1 MKIQKCFQ
9 WCILSD
15 LFRYLIFNSL
25 DGSTKTLWYIQSF
38 YFLYAYFTSKAIY
51 LSLREI
57 KLRFQN
63 GVLCSFCAGRRQI
76 LLTFFSNGGK
86 FDGHSE
92 QFIGQID
99 WRKLKDASKDT
110 CYWSKLSIRRSL
122 FSGVDFDRYAGI
134 FRWESVVY
142 AFVIPFFSRHYL
154 FFIYLFF

>member
-1 MKIQKCFQ
+1 MAALK
-9 WCILSD
+9 
-15 LFRYLIFNSL
+15 LFGRFNHFIFP
-25 DGSTKTLWYIQSF
+25 
-38 YFLYAYFTSKAIY
+38 YAYLTSKTIY

-57 KLRFQN
+57 KPRFQN
-63 GVLCSFCAGRRQI
+63 GVLCSFCADRPQI

-110 CYWSKLSIRRSL
+110 CYWSKLSIHRSL
-122 FSGVDFDRYAGI
+122 FSVVDFDRYAGI
-134 FRWESVVY
+134 FRWESAVY
-142 AFVIPFFSRHYL
+142 AFVIPFFPRHYL